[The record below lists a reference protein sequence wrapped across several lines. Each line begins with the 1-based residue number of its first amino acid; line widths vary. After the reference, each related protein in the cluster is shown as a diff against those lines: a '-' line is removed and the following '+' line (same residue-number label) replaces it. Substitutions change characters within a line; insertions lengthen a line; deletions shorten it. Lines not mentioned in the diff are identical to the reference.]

1 MKSNVFS
8 LTLCVLVNC
17 TWLLLGL
24 ANLCTE
30 ESGAPNKVLLKCGG
44 ATGLLVSF
52 TAWYLMYE
60 GLANRQNRY
69 VYLSMLE
76 GLRLTEEALFC
87 HRIPIFHGTQA
98 DDSKKH
104 KIDKTHRMKLSALET
119 NETYFLIINTSLF
132 KICNSS

>member
-69 VYLSMLE
+69 VYLSMRE
-76 GLRLTEEALFC
+76 VLRLTEEALFC
-87 HRIPIFHGTQA
+87 HRIPIFHGTPA
-98 DDSKKH
+98 DDNKKQ
-104 KIDKTHRMKLSALET
+104 KIEKSFRTKLLSLQPV
-119 NETYFLIINTSLF
+119 NPTSL
-132 KICNSS
+132 S